1 MGSIGV
7 MPRDLDVHAIGQ
19 PYAQVRETHTGVVI
33 LVGDRAYKAKRPVV
47 TDFLDFST
55 RDAREQALA
64 RELEL
69 NNRLAPHAYVGIAH
83 LDGPSAGER
92 EPVLVMN
99 RYPDEVRLSTR
110 VRNNV
115 ETVRAEVE
123 RVATVLAE
131 FHGRAARGR
140 EIDAQARVLAVRG
153 RWEDNLV
160 ELEKFGSGPAA
171 VVPAETVRR
180 IRELS
185 GQYISGR
192 AVLFADRISLRRI
205 VDGHGDLMADD
216 IFCVDGHPNLL
227 DCMDFDDALRYVDG
241 LDDAAF
247 LAMDLEFLGRP
258 DLAEAFLD
266 RYCGCAADD
275 PPPSLRHFYIAYR
288 AVVRAKVD
296 CIRHGQGHPEAA
308 ADAERHLELA
318 LEHLRVAVPRL
329 VLVGGGPGTGK
340 TTLARSLAERIGA
353 RVISTDDVRKDLER
367 DDVIGGA
374 PGELDAGLYTPE
386 NVATVYKVVL
396 RRAHSMLAA
405 GESVILDG
413 TWRDEVHRAQARELA
428 ANAHAVLL
436 EMACTTPL
444 AEAQERIAQRRN
456 STSDATPE
464 IARGIDEQQGE
475 ASWNGAH
482 RIATDRPLADSVAEA
497 HQLCC
502 LAI

>member
-1 MGSIGV
+1 MH
-7 MPRDLDVHAIGQ
+7 RDFDARAADQ

-55 RDAREQALA
+55 HSAREHALA

-69 NNRLAPHAYVGIAH
+69 NNRLAPHAYLGIAH
-83 LDGPSAGER
+83 LDGPTAGER

-99 RYPDEVRLSTR
+99 RYSDEVRLSTR

-115 ETVRAEVE
+115 ETVPAELE
-123 RVATVLAE
+123 RVAMVLAE
-131 FHGRAARGR
+131 FHGRAARSR
-140 EIDAQARVLAVRG
+140 EIDAEARVLAIKG
-153 RWEDNLV
+153 RWDDNLV
-160 ELEKFGSGPAA
+160 ELEKFAA
-171 VVPAETVRR
+171 GDAPVVSADTVRR
-180 IRELS
+180 VKELAH
-185 GQYISGR
+185 QYISGR

-227 DCMDFDDALRYVDG
+227 DCMDFDDKLRYVDG

-266 RYCGCAADD
+266 RYCGRAADEA
-275 PPPSLRHFYIAYR
+275 PRSLRHFYIAYR
-288 AVVRAKVD
+288 AGVRAKVD
-296 CIRHGQGHPEAA
+296 CIRHAQGHPEAA
-308 ADAERHLELA
+308 ADAARHLELA
-318 LEHLRVAVPRL
+318 LEHLRAAVPRL

-367 DDVIGGA
+367 DDVIAGA

-405 GESVILDG
+405 GETVILDG
-413 TWRDEVHRAQARELA
+413 TWRDPSHRELA
-428 ANAHAVLL
+428 RALAAKAHAILL

-444 AEAQERIAQRRN
+444 AEAQDRITQRRN

-464 IARGIDEQQGE
+464 IARSIDEQQAG
-475 ASWNGAH
+475 AVWDSAH

-497 HQLCC
+497 QQLCC